1 MTLTSRRLLTILA
14 LAAIG
19 PALRSQCP
27 SPQPIPPTVTFF
39 VLPEG
44 GFAPP
49 PSTGYQPGDESA
61 WRVTLAPGG
70 VSTSYVFDFAEPQ
83 RADRNGYVVLQRP
96 ASCFPMPTGAPFVP
110 HPVLDF
116 LFKGVDRATGATITL
131 KPAAAGS
138 LGTWIPS
145 AASCQFPAGAA
156 VTGTLS
162 CDVETNDPL
171 LSAVLPTSAVVT
183 LSGTPVLGNYHQIV
197 LMTVGFPGVPST
209 SFKLHLKQDLHEG
222 CITWQSVAIA
232 GVASASTPPGGAS
245 VPLVGR
251 FGLKRDQN
259 TWIDYTVTS
268 LALTAGSTPATDIS
282 LTNGVVTLPDAGTLH
297 FDPATHLISGTLS
310 FFVGGVLVTRTL
322 DGVGDSFL
330 GSATMP
336 TEVTITESGLGG
348 LLDLRYVGERPA
360 IRPLSGDFEI
370 GQLTT
375 LTVRAR
381 PGDFYIVGLSLTP
394 VPGVN
399 QPVGDVFLTP
409 DAFFYFSVDPT
420 NGVIFNNIAFAG
432 ADGTNTIYVFVPP
445 APSLLG
451 FTSYLA
457 GATLDSATFAVL
469 NGTNVYRATLR

>member
-1 MTLTSRRLLTILA
+1 MTLTLRRLLTILA
-14 LAAIG
+14 LTAIG
-19 PALRSQCP
+19 PALRAQCP

-44 GFAPP
+44 GLTPP

-61 WRVTLAPGG
+61 LRVVLAPGG
-70 VSTSYVFDFAEPQ
+70 VPTSYVFDFGEPQ
-83 RADRNGYVVLQRP
+83 RSDRNGYVVLQRP

-116 LFKGVDRATGATITL
+116 RFQGVDRATGATITL
-131 KPAAAGS
+131 KPAASGP

-145 AASCQFPAGAA
+145 AASCQFPAGAP

-162 CDVETNDPL
+162 CDVETSDPL
-171 LSAVLPTSAVVT
+171 LSAVLPTSALVT

-197 LMTVGFPGVPST
+197 LMTVGFPGVAST

-222 CITWQSVAIA
+222 CITWLNVAIA
-232 GVASASTPPGGAS
+232 GQAAAAVPPGGPS

-251 FGLKRDQN
+251 FGLKRDQT
-259 TWIDYTVTS
+259 TWIDYTVKDLS
-268 LALTAGSTPATDIS
+268 LVAGASPGLSLS
-282 LTNGVVTLPDAGTLH
+282 LTDGVVTLPDAGTLH
-297 FDPATHLISGTLS
+297 FDPATHVISGTLS

-348 LLDLRYVGERPA
+348 LVDLAYVGERPSIGA
-360 IRPLSGDFEI
+360 LAGDFEI

-399 QPVGDVFLTP
+399 QPVGDVFLTD

-432 ADGTNTIYVFVPP
+432 ADGTNTIFVFVPP
-445 APSLLG
+445 VPSLLG

-457 GATLDSATFAVL
+457 GATFDAATFAVL
-469 NGTNVYRATLR
+469 SATNVYRSTLR